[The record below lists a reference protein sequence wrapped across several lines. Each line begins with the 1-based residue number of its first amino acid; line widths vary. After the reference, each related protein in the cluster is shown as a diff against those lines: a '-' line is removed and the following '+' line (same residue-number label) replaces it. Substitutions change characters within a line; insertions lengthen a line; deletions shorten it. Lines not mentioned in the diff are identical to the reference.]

1 MDLGL
6 QGRVALV
13 SGGSRGIGR
22 ACCEQFAQ
30 EGCAVAVVGRTESSV
45 EATVSAIREAGGKAI
60 GAIGDMT
67 IESDVQKVVALTKDK
82 LGAPDIVITNVHGG
96 TPGDVLSESVE
107 EFRNS
112 FEQLVMSVVY
122 LARATLPDMKVRSWG
137 RLLTLGTAA
146 AKEPAPGMKLMAA
159 NTARAAV
166 VTLNKQLADEF
177 ASDGI
182 TVNTIATGWVGTG
195 HMQDQVHQMAAARG
209 KDGAEFLQ
217 RIAKGVPVGRIA
229 EPSEIA
235 SLAVYL
241 CSDRA
246 GYLTGS
252 LIPADGGA
260 HRSAW

>member
-1 MDLGL
+1 
-6 QGRVALV
+6 
-13 SGGSRGIGR
+13 
-22 ACCEQFAQ
+22 
-30 EGCAVAVVGRTESSV
+30 
-45 EATVSAIREAGGKAI
+45 
-60 GAIGDMT
+60 
-67 IESDVQKVVALTKDK
+67 
-82 LGAPDIVITNVHGG
+82 
-96 TPGDVLSESVE
+96 VE

-195 HMQDQVHQMAAARG
+195 HMQDQVHQMATARG